1 MTDATSPAMT
11 SVTVARRA
19 PVSTHPGF
27 TMVELL
33 ITVVILA
40 VLAAIAVPSMREFIA
55 RQRVEAI
62 AKQVATDLKYLRSL
76 ATQRKL
82 PVHIYFN
89 SNETASCYVL
99 YGSNDR
105 GLFCDCAPTDGLA
118 ACGDPTV
125 DGASV
130 EYKTVSILR
139 SSGIVLSAN
148 PVELNLQGMD
158 GLPIGAQ
165 RTIQISVRGTS
176 IGGELRVYTTTDLA
190 VPRICSVAGRAGSI
204 PACPS

>member
-1 MTDATSPAMT
+1 MTAPSA
-11 SVTVARRA
+11 ARSAHRYKA
-19 PVSTHPGF
+19 HGF
-27 TMVELL
+27 TMAELL

-40 VLAAIAVPSMREFIA
+40 VLLAIAVPSMREFIA

-62 AKQVATDLKYLRSL
+62 AKQVATDLKYLRTL
-76 ATQRKL
+76 ATQRRF
-82 PVHIYFN
+82 PVQIYFN
-89 SNETASCYVL
+89 SNATASCYVL
-99 YGSNDR
+99 YGFNTDR
-105 GLFCDCAPTDGLA
+105 FCDCARTDGLP
-118 ACGDPTV
+118 ACGDPAV

-130 EYKTVSILR
+130 EYKTVSIPR

-148 PVELNLQGMD
+148 PDELNLQGMD
-158 GLPIGAQ
+158 GLPTGAQ

>member
-1 MTDATSPAMT
+1 MTAPSA
-11 SVTVARRA
+11 ARSAHRYKA
-19 PVSTHPGF
+19 HGF
-27 TMVELL
+27 TMAELL

-40 VLAAIAVPSMREFIA
+40 VLLAIAVPSMREFIA

-62 AKQVATDLKYLRSL
+62 AKQVATDLKYLRTL
-76 ATQRKL
+76 ATQRRL
-82 PVHIYFN
+82 PVQIYFN
-89 SNETASCYVL
+89 SNATASCYVL
-99 YGSNDR
+99 YGFNS
-105 GLFCDCAPTDGLA
+105 GFFCDCARTDGLP
-118 ACGDPTV
+118 ACGDPAV

-130 EYKTVSILR
+130 EYKTVSIPR

-148 PVELNLQGMD
+148 PDELNLQGMD
-158 GLPIGAQ
+158 GLPTGAQ

>member
-1 MTDATSPAMT
+1 MTAPSA
-11 SVTVARRA
+11 ARSAHRYKA
-19 PVSTHPGF
+19 HGF
-27 TMVELL
+27 TMAELL

-40 VLAAIAVPSMREFIA
+40 VLLAIAVPSMREFIA

-62 AKQVATDLKYLRSL
+62 AKQVATDLKYLRTL
-76 ATQRKL
+76 ATQRRL
-82 PVHIYFN
+82 PVQIYFN
-89 SNETASCYVL
+89 SNETTSCYVL
-99 YGSNDR
+99 YGFNS
-105 GLFCDCAPTDGLA
+105 GFFCDCARTDGLP
-118 ACGDPTV
+118 ACGDPAV

-130 EYKTVSILR
+130 EYKTVSIPR

-148 PVELNLQGMD
+148 PDELNLQGMD
-158 GLPIGAQ
+158 GLPTGAQ

>member
-1 MTDATSPAMT
+1 MTAPSA
-11 SVTVARRA
+11 ARSAHRYKA
-19 PVSTHPGF
+19 HGF
-27 TMVELL
+27 TMAELL

-40 VLAAIAVPSMREFIA
+40 VLLAIAVPSMREFIA

-62 AKQVATDLKYLRSL
+62 AKQVATDLKYLRTL
-76 ATQRKL
+76 ATQRRL
-82 PVHIYFN
+82 PVQIYFN
-89 SNETASCYVL
+89 SNETTSCYVL
-99 YGSNDR
+99 YGFNTDR
-105 GLFCDCAPTDGLA
+105 FCDYARTDGLP
-118 ACGDPTV
+118 ACGDPAV

-130 EYKTVSILR
+130 EYKTVSIPR

-148 PVELNLQGMD
+148 PDELNLQGMD
-158 GLPIGAQ
+158 GLPTGAQ

>member
-1 MTDATSPAMT
+1 MTAPSA
-11 SVTVARRA
+11 ARSAHRYRA
-19 PVSTHPGF
+19 HGF
-27 TMVELL
+27 TMAELL

-40 VLAAIAVPSMREFIA
+40 VLLAIAVPSMREFIA

-62 AKQVATDLKYLRSL
+62 AKQVATDLKYLRTL
-76 ATQRKL
+76 ATQRRFA
-82 PVHIYFN
+82 VEIYFN

-99 YGSNDR
+99 YGYNSS
-105 GLFCDCAPTDGLA
+105 GAFCDCARTDGLP
-118 ACGDPTV
+118 ACGNPAVT
-125 DGASV
+125 GASV

-139 SSGIVLSAN
+139 SSGVVLSAN
-148 PVELNLQGMD
+148 PVALDLQGVD
-158 GLPIGAQ
+158 GLPTGAQ

-190 VPRICSVAGRAGSI
+190 VPRICSVAGPAGSI

>member
-1 MTDATSPAMT
+1 MTAPSA
-11 SVTVARRA
+11 ARSAHRYKA
-19 PVSTHPGF
+19 HGF
-27 TMVELL
+27 TMAELL

-40 VLAAIAVPSMREFIA
+40 VLLAIAVPSMREFIA

-62 AKQVATDLKYLRSL
+62 AKQVATDLKYLRTL
-76 ATQRKL
+76 ATQRRL
-82 PVHIYFN
+82 PVQIYFN
-89 SNETASCYVL
+89 SNATSSCYVL
-99 YGSNDR
+99 YGFNS
-105 GLFCDCAPTDGLA
+105 GFFCDCARTDGLP
-118 ACGDPTV
+118 ACGDPAV

-130 EYKTVSILR
+130 EYKTVSIPR

-148 PVELNLQGMD
+148 PDELNLQGMD
-158 GLPIGAQ
+158 GLPTGAQ

>member
-1 MTDATSPAMT
+1 MTGPSA
-11 SVTVARRA
+11 ARSAHR
-19 PVSTHPGF
+19 SKTRGF

-40 VLAAIAVPSMREFIA
+40 VLLAIAVPSMREFIA

-62 AKQVATDLKYLRSL
+62 ARQVATDLKYLRTL
-76 ATQRKL
+76 ATQRRL
-82 PVHIYFN
+82 PVQIYFN
-89 SNETASCYVL
+89 SNETTSCYVL
-99 YGSNDR
+99 FGFNDR
-105 GLFCDCAPTDGLA
+105 GAFCDCARTDGLP
-118 ACGDPTV
+118 CGDPTV

-130 EYKTVSILR
+130 EYKTISIPR

-158 GLPIGAQ
+158 GLPTGAQ

-176 IGGELRVYTTTDLA
+176 IGGELRVYTTTDLV
-190 VPRICSVAGRAGSI
+190 VPRICSVPGRAGAI
-204 PACPS
+204 PACTS

>member
-1 MTDATSPAMT
+1 MTAPSA
-11 SVTVARRA
+11 ARSAHRYKA
-19 PVSTHPGF
+19 HGF
-27 TMVELL
+27 TMAELL

-40 VLAAIAVPSMREFIA
+40 VLLAIAVPSMREFIA

-62 AKQVATDLKYLRSL
+62 AKQVATDLKYLRTL
-76 ATQRKL
+76 ATQRRL
-82 PVHIYFN
+82 PVQIYFN
-89 SNETASCYVL
+89 SNETTSCYVL
-99 YGSNDR
+99 YGFNTDR
-105 GLFCDCAPTDGLA
+105 FCDCARTDGLP
-118 ACGDPTV
+118 ACGDPAV

-130 EYKTVSILR
+130 EYKTVSIPR

-148 PVELNLQGMD
+148 PDELNLQGMD
-158 GLPIGAQ
+158 GLPTGAQ